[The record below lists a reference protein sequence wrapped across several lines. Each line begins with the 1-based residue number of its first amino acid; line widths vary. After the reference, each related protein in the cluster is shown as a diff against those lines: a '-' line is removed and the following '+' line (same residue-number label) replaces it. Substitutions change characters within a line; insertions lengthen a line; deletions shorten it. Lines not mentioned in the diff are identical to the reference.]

1 MGIRFVGPK
10 IPKKPRRISETWE
23 ILYLIPSG
31 NMTVENQCLIDQLS
45 INAPCSIAIW
55 LVGKNMKVRW
65 DDDIPNIWKVIKTM
79 FQTTNEAMLVY
90 QRVLNMDP

>member
-1 MGIRFVGPK
+1 
-10 IPKKPRRISETWE
+10 
-23 ILYLIPSG
+23 
-31 NMTVENQCLIDQLS
+31 MTVENQCLIDQLS

-79 FQTTNEAMLVY
+79 FQTTN
-90 QRVLNMDP
+90 

>member
-1 MGIRFVGPK
+1 
-10 IPKKPRRISETWE
+10 
-23 ILYLIPSG
+23 
-31 NMTVENQCLIDQLS
+31 
-45 INAPCSIAIW
+45 
-55 LVGKNMKVRW
+55 MKVRW